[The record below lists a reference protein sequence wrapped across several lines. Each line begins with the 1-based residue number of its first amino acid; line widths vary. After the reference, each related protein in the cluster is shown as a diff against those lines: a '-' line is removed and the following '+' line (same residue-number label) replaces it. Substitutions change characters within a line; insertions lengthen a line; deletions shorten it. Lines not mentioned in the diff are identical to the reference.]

1 VTSTNTPVSGNVPGR
16 PRRVGLL
23 VAVALTFGIATG
35 AISFLVGSVAFP
47 SPARATTDE
56 LRQHGAEVYV
66 KFCEWPKGE
75 PRFWPECIGDQP
87 DWEARG
93 ADRLVAFCT
102 APVPSR
108 RFSSADCLSAK
119 QSWVVL
125 TRGPRVAD
133 VLLGG
138 VVALAAF
145 AVLFLVT
152 SRYRA
157 LAPPASVG
165 R

>member
-1 VTSTNTPVSGNVPGR
+1 
-16 PRRVGLL
+16 VGLL
-23 VAVALTFGIATG
+23 LAVALTLGIATG
-35 AISFLVGSVAFP
+35 AASFLVGSVAFP
-47 SPARATTDE
+47 SPARAAADE
-56 LRQHGAEVYV
+56 LRQHGADVYV

-102 APVPSR
+102 EHVPSR
-108 RFSSADCLSAK
+108 MFSSADCLSAH
-119 QSWVVL
+119 QSWAVL
-125 TRGPRVAD
+125 TRGPSLEDA
-133 VLLGG
+133 LLGG
-138 VVALAAF
+138 IVALAAF

-165 R
+165 